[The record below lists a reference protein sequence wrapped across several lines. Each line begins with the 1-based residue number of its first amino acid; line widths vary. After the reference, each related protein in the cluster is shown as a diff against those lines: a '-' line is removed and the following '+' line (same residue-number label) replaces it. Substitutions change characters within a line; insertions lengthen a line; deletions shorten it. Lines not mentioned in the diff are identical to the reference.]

1 MARTRANAAEW
12 ARRVASWRSSG
23 ASASEFAARE
33 GWNARTLTWW
43 GTQLR
48 RRGRETPPA
57 SPVASF
63 VEVVERRAP
72 VAVPTVGTLDLI
84 VAGVGTLRIS
94 TGTDLVLLRAVVDAL
109 GGRQ

>member
-1 MARTRANAAEW
+1 MARTSASAVEW
-12 ARRVASWRSSG
+12 GRRVASWRSSG
-23 ASASEFAARE
+23 ASAAEFAARE

-48 RRGRETPPA
+48 RRGKETPPA

-72 VAVPTVGTLDLI
+72 VAVGTLELI
-84 VAGVGTLRIS
+84 VAGVGTVRVS

>member
-1 MARTRANAAEW
+1 VEW
-12 ARRVASWRSSG
+12 GRRVASWRSSG
-23 ASASEFAARE
+23 ASAAEFAARE

-48 RRGRETPPA
+48 RRGKETPPA

-72 VAVPTVGTLDLI
+72 VAVGTLELI
-84 VAGVGTLRIS
+84 VAGVGTVRVS